1 MSRVVAA
8 AGEGIEQMTFK
19 SGDHEEVLFVKKEA
33 VVNSADVQEAWAE
46 VVPSMRCISI
56 RLKQEGAKKMEAAT
70 GGMSLGVE
78 RMAII
83 VEGKVVVAP
92 AVQSKLGAQF
102 IIQGLDDLTDDELK
116 ELARKIAGRPPGVP
130 GVDVPEVKRPE
141 QKWES
146 YTDEEYQQIKESREK
161 LGIFYLD
168 KVPSEQELAT
178 LLRKGMNVDE
188 VVKALGRP
196 HRLSRVAD
204 GEASG
209 LDYMIAPERREGSPD
224 GRAVEDGL
232 RVHLDGGKMF
242 RWSYSYGDAPKELKR
257 VGRQAPSLRMI
268 APELKLPIE
277 DFDFVD
283 YFERVDVED
292 PRQTV
297 NQTDLEDLLSLAA
310 MVADE
315 SDRKEPGKVSVRAD
329 CDLIETMAIH
339 FPEIAALRKN
349 AEGGKIGLIALRDAM
364 APYVSGRKPLPGEKA
379 DLPPAEG
386 EK

>member
-209 LDYMIAPERREGSPD
+209 LDYMIAPERREESPD

>member
-1 MSRVVAA
+1 VSRVVAA

>member
-1 MSRVVAA
+1 
-8 AGEGIEQMTFK
+8 MTFK

-297 NQTDLEDLLSLAA
+297 NQTDLEDLLSVAA

>member
-297 NQTDLEDLLSLAA
+297 NQTDLEDLLSVAA

-339 FPEIAALRKN
+339 FPEIAALRKD

>member
-1 MSRVVAA
+1 
-8 AGEGIEQMTFK
+8 MTFK

-339 FPEIAALRKN
+339 FPEIAALRKD